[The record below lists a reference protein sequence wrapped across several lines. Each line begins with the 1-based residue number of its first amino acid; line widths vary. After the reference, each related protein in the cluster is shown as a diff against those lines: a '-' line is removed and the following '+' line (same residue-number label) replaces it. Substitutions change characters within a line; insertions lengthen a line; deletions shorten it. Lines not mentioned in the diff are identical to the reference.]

1 MSDGTESQ
9 KRVRKPQRASQPA
22 GGEPDRDAPLEGVE
36 LNKRIIAL
44 LQQDGRM
51 AYSSIAAQVGV
62 SEGTVR
68 NRVRQLLD
76 ENVISIQAEAL
87 PGAFGY
93 DFNALTFIKVAAG
106 ADVDAVANRLKEVPE
121 VFYLIMTL
129 GRFDLGVATYH
140 QSQEDFRTFLTTHCY
155 GHPDINEVENSLVLK
170 VHKMKLQWDLHAGA
184 GRGPALL
191 QA

>member
-1 MSDGTESQ
+1 MSEAAESQ
-9 KRVRKPQRASQPA
+9 KRARKPAR
-22 GGEPDRDAPLEGVE
+22 PLGPTGAEAAADPGPEGVE

-68 NRVRQLLD
+68 NRVKQLLD
-76 ENVISIQAEAL
+76 DNIITIQAEAL
-87 PGAFGY
+87 PDAFGY
-93 DFNALTFIKVAAG
+93 NFNATTFIKVAAG
-106 ADVDAVANRLKEVPE
+106 ADVDAVAARLSAVPE
-121 VFYLIMTL
+121 VYYLIMTL

-155 GHPDINEVENSLVLK
+155 GHSDIAELENSLVLK

-184 GRGPALL
+184 GHGPRVKP
-191 QA
+191 